1 MYQKTKGMIKMKS
14 LQNQINQNTED
25 LKIFESHTAMIYNLI
40 DRIEKELEK

>member
-1 MYQKTKGMIKMKS
+1 MTT

-25 LKIFESHTAMIYNLI
+25 IKVLELHTSMIYNLI

>member
-1 MYQKTKGMIKMKS
+1 MLS

-25 LKIFESHTAMIYNLI
+25 LKVLELHTAMIYNLI